1 MLTSYATVSTY
12 SAPATADPGSLEK
25 QPQKSS
31 HLETQL
37 RTWPFFEDFSSVE
50 GISHR
55 GLHKSRHILVY
66 IDRLADRMCMSDRC
80 QALQVVCP

>member
-50 GISHR
+50 GISTLRDITPRPSQVKAHPC
-55 GLHKSRHILVY
+55 LH
-66 IDRLADRMCMSDRC
+66 
-80 QALQVVCP
+80 